1 MTGPGAKGCV
11 VVTGAASGIGSAV
24 VRLLAAREPD
34 RPIVG
39 IDLAWP
45 RGSDVPCRQ
54 LVADVSDQAALAAA
68 FDEADLRCVRGLVC
82 AAGIQQRVPSLD
94 VTPDRWRAVL
104 ATHVDG
110 SFFASQL
117 AARRMT
123 DGGSIVLFS
132 SVAEFFAWPERTA
145 YAVAKAGIS
154 AMARSLAVEWS
165 ERGIRVNA
173 IAPGYVD
180 TPLIARA
187 RARGELAV
195 EPADLH
201 ALGRLADPQEI
212 AAPVSFLLSP
222 DASFITGETL
232 VADGGYRVLKSR

>member
-1 MTGPGAKGCV
+1 MSANGAV
-11 VVTGAASGIGSAV
+11 VVTGAASGIGSAA
-24 VRLLAAREPD
+24 VRLLAARKPD

-45 RGSDVPCRQ
+45 ADSDVPCHR
-54 LVADVSDQAALAAA
+54 LVADVTDPAILAEAFAAWDAHGLG
-68 FDEADLRCVRGLVC
+68 VRGLVC

-94 VTPDRWRAVL
+94 LTAEQWHAMLAVHL
-104 ATHVDG
+104 DG
-110 SFFASQL
+110 AFFACQQ
-117 AARRMT
+117 AARRMA

-132 SVAEFFAWPERTA
+132 SVAEFFGWPERTA

-165 ERGIRVNA
+165 GRGIRVNA
-173 IAPGYVD
+173 VAPGYVD

-187 RARGELAV
+187 RARGELPV

-201 ALGRLADPQEI
+201 AMGRLAGADEV
-212 AAPVSFLLSP
+212 AAPICFLLSE

-232 VADGGYRVLKSR
+232 VVDGGYRVLKSR